1 MHIFKYNQ
9 IFVSSNNQ
17 INVLVGHKVNQI
29 GPSVSY
35 FLLVPGERMLLGG
48 WLAFDS
54 QRMATYIMSL

>member
-17 INVLVGHKVNQI
+17 INVLVGHEVNQI

-35 FLLVPGERMLLGG
+35 FLLVPGKRMLLGG
-48 WLAFDS
+48 CLAFDS